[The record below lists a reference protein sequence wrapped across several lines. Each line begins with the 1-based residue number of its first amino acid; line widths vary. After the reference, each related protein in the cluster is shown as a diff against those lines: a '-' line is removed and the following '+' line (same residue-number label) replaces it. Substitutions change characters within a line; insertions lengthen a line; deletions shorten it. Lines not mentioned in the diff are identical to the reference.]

1 MNAVLTWGRQGYQRL
16 DPKISACFSLLVF
29 NILGL
34 TVLGFNRSPGQVLL
48 TCVATVGLQLFYDYV
63 FFRVTKPS
71 LSAFITSLGLSLLV
85 NFGHSYWYPLVPVFF
100 AISTKYVF
108 TLRGRHVF
116 NPALMGVAL
125 SLLVTNEFIS
135 AAPAY
140 QWNEISSMP
149 LIIAGFAMFLFMP
162 KINRHWLVLA
172 WLGTF
177 TLQIV
182 FRSIL
187 IKHYLPWQT
196 LFFGTLSSPAFFL
209 FTFFMITD
217 PATSPKTKR
226 EQIIAGVS
234 LGILDL
240 LFHLLSSYHTFF
252 YAAMTFGSFR
262 LVTGHFK
269 EARESGSF
277 FEYWKSRFVTNGHY
291 KKVIVVVGVAVT
303 GITGYRMGLRNTLN
317 TFEPQFSFEQVSSSK
332 TGFDFGRGDL
342 IENVDPRVQHMG
354 KWILAITDGV
364 AVADVD
370 NDGLMDVFFN
380 NPFKKPEERNALFIN
395 KGDFKFE
402 RSLQP
407 ELSKYGKD
415 LKEYGVAS
423 NGMFFDFDQDGD
435 KDLFVTFAFGKKGTS
450 RLFKNM
456 LKEEGTVRFVHI
468 TEDVGLNR
476 FSNSATANAFDFDGD
491 GRLDI
496 IVGNTIATHLPDY
509 ERPTPLNLFDL
520 PAPQFKGDRRMFN
533 FMHESWHMANNGG
546 LNYIY
551 LQKTKE
557 DGTPHFK
564 ELDPKEIG
572 MPETRWSMALGTAD
586 FNRDGLTDLYVA
598 NDFGADDLYLN
609 KEGKSFINIK
619 GSFFGTIGRD
629 TYKGMNATIGDFD
642 ENGYQD
648 VYISNVHQALQAEGS
663 LLWTFSKGKDGFK
676 PEIQE
681 SATSFGA
688 LNENRFGWGATAIDF
703 NNDGHLDLAQANGMV
718 DNVYD
723 GKFKPEDESCP
734 DYWYINEKL
743 ARSPPEIHRYID
755 NWGDIRGKCIH
766 GKEKNRLYV
775 NQGPGKKPQF
785 IDVADKIGMTQ
796 VGNWRGMAAA
806 DFDNDG
812 KVDLIASSL
821 FRNPLVFKNQAK
833 HERNWIGLELNSQD
847 NLCNK
852 DAAGSIVTVEY
863 LVDGNLKRMTREKV
877 IVNGFSAQ
885 SDPRVHFGLNTGEL
899 KSVTVNWCGKKEI
912 RYEDLKPNQYQKI
925 DLLAGTLAD
934 TENDSYFM
942 ALFSYDHGLIPGW
955 SPHSFAYFFNPQGES
970 FTISWLPQEG
980 PEKVQVFGPAVNGRN
995 YTLEETLNFAKK
1007 TEKEIK
1013 LSGKFQIKKDF
1024 YLMAKSFKQELESG
1038 KIKYRVFKNSREGG
1052 SKTLHCVHAL
1062 SDFLPERYRD
1072 NFDAGFSF
1080 AESANQKLINTYSPF
1095 IIKTLAKESWTEF
1108 YGKRK
1113 VANTQE

>member
-1 MNAVLTWGRQGYQRL
+1 MNAVLTWGRQSYQRL

-48 TCVATVGLQLFYDYV
+48 TCLATVGLQLFYDYV
-63 FFRVTKPS
+63 FYKETKPS

-108 TLRGRHVF
+108 TLKGRHVF

-125 SLLVTNEFIS
+125 SLLITNEFIS

-162 KINRHWLVLA
+162 KINRHWLVIS

-217 PATSPKTKR
+217 PATSPKAKK
-226 EQIIAGVS
+226 EQIVAGIS

-252 YAAMTFGSFR
+252 YAAMTFGSYR
-262 LVTGHFK
+262 LITGHFK
-269 EARESGSF
+269 EAKAEGNLINYVDSRLIKSGH
-277 FEYWKSRFVTNGHY
+277 W
-291 KKVIVVVGVAVT
+291 KKVLTVIAVALIGLT
-303 GITGYRMGLRNTLN
+303 SYRMGLRNTLSS
-317 TFEPQFSFEQVSSSK
+317 FKPQFRFEQVAIEK
-332 TGFDFGRGDL
+332 TNFSFQRGDL

-364 AVADVD
+364 AVADVN
-370 NDGLMDVFFN
+370 NDGLVDVFFN
-380 NPFKKPEERNALFIN
+380 NPFKKQEERNALFLN
-395 KGDFKFE
+395 KGDFEFE
-402 RSLQP
+402 RISQE
-407 ELSKYGKD
+407 ELTQYGSN
-415 LKEYGVAS
+415 LKKYGVAS
-423 NGMFFDFDQDGD
+423 NGMFFDYDHDGD
-435 KDLFVTFAFGKKGTS
+435 KDLFVSFAFGKEGTS

-456 LKEEGTVRFVHI
+456 FIEEGNVRFTHI
-468 TEDVGLNR
+468 TDDVGLRR
-476 FSNSATANAFDFDGD
+476 FSNSATANAFDFNGD
-491 GRLDI
+491 GKLDI

-509 ERPTPLNLFDL
+509 EKPTPLNLFDL
-520 PAPQFKGDRRMFN
+520 PQPEYEGDRRMFN

-551 LQKTKE
+551 IQKVKP
-557 DGTPHFK
+557 DGTPYFE
-564 ELDPKEIG
+564 ELNPNQLG

-586 FNRDGLTDLYVA
+586 FNRDGWTDLYVA

-609 KEGKSFINIK
+609 KEGKGFENIK

-642 ENGYQD
+642 ENGFQD

-663 LLWTFSKGKDGFK
+663 LLWTFHQGKENFK

-681 SATSFGA
+681 SATAFGA
-688 LNENRFGWGATAIDF
+688 LNENRFGWGASAVDF

-723 GKFKPEDESCP
+723 GKFIPKDESCP

-785 IDVADKIGMTQ
+785 IDVADKIGMGQ
-796 VGNWRGMAAA
+796 IGNWRGMAAA
-806 DFDNDG
+806 DFNNDG

-821 FRNPLVFKNQAK
+821 FRNPLVFKNVAK
-833 HERNWIGLELNSQD
+833 HSRGWVGLELDSQD

-852 DAAGSIVTVEY
+852 EAAGSTVTLSLSQNGKIKKIV
-863 LVDGNLKRMTREKV
+863 REKV
-877 IVNGFSAQ
+877 VVNGFSAQ
-885 SDPRVHFGLNTGEL
+885 GDPRLHFGLGEG
-899 KSVTVNWCGKKEI
+899 KITDVVINWCGKKQVH
-912 RYEDLKPNQYQKI
+912 YKDLEPNKYHKI
-925 DLLAGTLAD
+925 ILPSGTIAKSQD
-934 TENDSYFM
+934 EKHFM
-942 ALFSYDHGLIPGW
+942 VLFSYDHSVIPGW
-955 SPHSFAYFFNPQGES
+955 SPHSFAHFYNKKGES
-970 FTISWLPQEG
+970 FTISWLPKSSPSDVKVFSDAVEG
-980 PEKVQVFGPAVNGRN
+980 KN
-995 YTLEETLNFAKK
+995 YSLKETLDFARE
-1007 TEKEIK
+1007 TNKEVR
-1013 LSGKFQIKKDF
+1013 LSGKFEIQKDLF
-1024 YLMAKSFKQELESG
+1024 EKALSFKKTLESG
-1038 KIKYRVFKNSREGG
+1038 LIKYQVYKNTREGEG
-1052 SKTLHCVHAL
+1052 RALHCVHAI
-1062 SDFLPERYRD
+1062 SDLAPFGGQFE
-1072 NFDAGFSF
+1072 AGLSF
-1080 AESANQKLINTYSPF
+1080 AERANEKLISLFSPY
-1095 IIKTLAKESWTEF
+1095 IVKKLPKGSLTEF

-1113 VANTQE
+1113 VANIKE